1 MRKSCAILAG
11 WFALLAVLPA
21 SALAK
26 SAAAQKAEDK
36 SAAAPCSAYEQAPDG
51 SWIALPCQEIGSDGR
66 AQHKSAPGGAD
77 EATH

>member
-11 WFALLAVLPA
+11 SFALLAVLPA
-21 SALAK
+21 STLAK
-26 SAAAQKAEDK
+26 SSGAQKAEDK

-51 SWIALPCQEIGSDGR
+51 SWVPLPCQEIGLDGR
-66 AQHKSAPGGAD
+66 TQHKSTPRGAD